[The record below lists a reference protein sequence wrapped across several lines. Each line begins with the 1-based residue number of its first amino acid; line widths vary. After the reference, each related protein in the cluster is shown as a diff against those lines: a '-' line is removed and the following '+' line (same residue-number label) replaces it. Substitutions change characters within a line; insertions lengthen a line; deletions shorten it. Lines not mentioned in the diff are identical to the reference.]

1 MRKTILGLKIFHL
14 SSRTLTL
21 LLVALLITLSTQ
33 LVSHADTSQLLLS
46 EDDFKDSGSLAVKL
60 QDTRA
65 VISQHIAPQLSS
77 ETRQLLGKYD
87 GISSPSLALQKA
99 LISDLNKILQAGT
112 LYDAESFADIELSEQ
127 TLELLEQ
134 NPQSGEALVR
144 LNRLLL
150 ADVYPYELAPP
161 SEKQNPDDSTGI
173 ERCRE
178 NLRQI
183 KLALE
188 NHRAEADGEPQWL
201 SELVPQYLEE
211 KVLLCPADTT
221 VGIPGVLTE
230 DGSDPTLPCSYLYQF
245 RPDQKKGQELLLKIK
260 GDMLPIVRCQHHL
273 LNLSVSGKIYRN
285 GPQRK
290 IYNNS
295 TVKAT
300 AVLRNFSSDLPE
312 DIPAEVRKQVE
323 AELLKGGNNVKVKA
337 TAIEVN
343 VSSDLPED
351 MPAEAGNQVKARL
364 LKGGNSDDLQTKLKE
379 QFGEAFMESPEG
391 KAMLQ
396 QLSDDLRTKLKE
408 QFGEAFMESP
418 EGKALLQQLMP
429 TPTASIDSEEL
440 ALLLG
445 KPMPDIALTNLSG
458 KPVKLETLRGKF
470 VLVNLFSTDSTT
482 CGPKLKQMERLLAN
496 YDATQLQA
504 VGISTDDS
512 AKAIEAF
519 KEKHQLSMP
528 LWMDKND
535 QIRTFLNIRL
545 LLNKDASEPQT
556 ELITLLLN
564 RELIIKDV
572 FVDVDPETLSTKIKD
587 L

>member
-1 MRKTILGLKIFHL
+1 MPKTIGRLKARVLLNTIATFLIATLLSLTSVAFADGNQFLFHL
-14 SSRTLTL
+14 
-21 LLVALLITLSTQ
+21 
-33 LVSHADTSQLLLS
+33 
-46 EDDFKDSGSLAVKL
+46 EDFKDPGSLAVKL

-65 VISQHIAPQLSS
+65 VVCNPIVTQLSA
-77 ETRQLLGKYD
+77 ETQRLLDEYD
-87 GISSPSLALQKA
+87 GISSPSPALQKA
-99 LISDLNKILQAGT
+99 LLDDLNRLLQIPS
-112 LYDAESFADIELSEQ
+112 LYEAHHLGNIELSEQ
-127 TLELLEQ
+127 TQELLAQ

-150 ADVYPYELAPP
+150 ADVYPYELASP

-183 KLALE
+183 KRALE
-188 NHRAEADGEPQWL
+188 NHRAETDGEPQWL
-201 SELVPQYLEE
+201 SELSPQYLAE

-245 RPDQKKGQELLLKIK
+245 RPDQKTGQEFLLEIE

-300 AVLRNFSSDLPE
+300 AILTNFSSDLPE
-312 DIPAEVRKQVE
+312 DTLAEVRKQVE
-323 AELLKGGNNVKVKA
+323 EQLLKGRNNVKVKA
-337 TAIEVN
+337 ASIQVDF
-343 VSSDLPED
+343 SSDLPED
-351 MPAEAGNQVKARL
+351 MPAEVRKQMEEQL

-379 QFGEAFMESPEG
+379 QFGEAFLESPEG
-391 KAMLQ
+391 KAILQ
-396 QLSDDLRTKLKE
+396 QLSDDLQTKLKE
-408 QFGEAFMESP
+408 QFGEAFLESP
-418 EGKALLQQLMP
+418 EGKAILQQLMP
-429 TPTASIDSEEL
+429 TPTVSIDQEEL

-445 KPMPDIALTNLSG
+445 KPMPDIALTDLSG
-458 KPVKLETLRGKF
+458 KPVKLATLRGKF
-470 VLVNLFSTDSTT
+470 VLVNLFSTDVTT
-482 CGPKLKQMERLLAN
+482 SGPKLKQMERLLAN
-496 YDATQLQA
+496 YDTTQVQA

-512 AKAIEAF
+512 ATAIEAF

-528 LWMDKND
+528 VWMDKNN
-535 QIRTFLNIRL
+535 QIQTFLNIQS
-545 LLNKDASEPQT
+545 LLNKEASEPQT
-556 ELITLLLN
+556 ELITFLLN
-564 RELIIKDV
+564 RELVIKDV
-572 FVDVDPETLSTKIKD
+572 LIDVDPETLSTKIKN
-587 L
+587 LIK

>member
-1 MRKTILGLKIFHL
+1 MPKTILRLKTRVLLNTIATLLIAILLSLTSVTFADGNQLLFHL
-14 SSRTLTL
+14 
-21 LLVALLITLSTQ
+21 
-33 LVSHADTSQLLLS
+33 
-46 EDDFKDSGSLAVKL
+46 EDFKDPGSLAVKL
-60 QDTRA
+60 QDIRA
-65 VISQHIAPQLSS
+65 VVSKPIVAQLSA
-77 ETRQLLGKYD
+77 ETQLLLDEYD
-87 GISSPSLALQKA
+87 GISNPSPVLQKA
-99 LISDLNKILQAGT
+99 LLDDLNRLLQVPS
-112 LYDAESFADIELSEQ
+112 LYEAQNLANIELSEQ

-150 ADVYPYELAPP
+150 ADVYPYELVSP

-188 NHRAEADGEPQWL
+188 NHRVEADGEPQWL

-245 RPDQKKGQELLLKIK
+245 RPDQKKGQELLLEIK

-300 AVLRNFSSDLPE
+300 AVLTNVSSDLPE

-323 AELLKGGNNVKVKA
+323 AQLLKGGNNVKVKA

-351 MPAEAGNQVKARL
+351 MPAEAGNQVKAQL

-391 KAMLQ
+391 KAMLK
-396 QLSDDLRTKLKE
+396 QLSDDLQTKLKE

-445 KPMPDIALTNLSG
+445 KPMPDIALTNLSRE
-458 KPVKLETLRGKF
+458 PVKLETLRGKF

-535 QIRTFLNIRL
+535 QIRTFLNIQL

-564 RELIIKDV
+564 QELVIKDV
-572 FVDVDPETLSTKIKD
+572 FIDVDPETLSTKIKN
-587 L
+587 LQ